1 MTHLA
6 VFSFASNDA
15 YASFGGSKDMVAQ
28 LSDFPEIVTPTPDEA
43 LLAQESCRRLA
54 RVVAAKRKKPFQLL
68 IQPEDA
74 PEESIAIPASAFRLL
89 ADILTQMAQ
98 GSAVTLIPVH
108 AELTTQQAADI
119 LNVSR
124 QFLVE
129 QLEKNVIPFRKVGT
143 HRRVLFKDLMAYKQ
157 EIDRNRL
164 KALDELTAQAECSGP
179 QISGAALR

>member
-54 RVVAAKRKKPFQLL
+54 RVVAAKRKKPFQLR

-108 AELTTQQAADI
+108 AELTTQQEYGQQDYGKQGEPGASSQLAAD
-119 LNVSR
+119 
-124 QFLVE
+124 
-129 QLEKNVIPFRKVGT
+129 
-143 HRRVLFKDLMAYKQ
+143 RRL
-157 EIDRNRL
+157 
-164 KALDELTAQAECSGP
+164 G
-179 QISGAALR
+179 